1 MNVSQI
7 IDAQLLL
14 YLSKLNKLH
23 GEKKVLIFP
32 YGFDECRKVLVW
44 ERKPMLTS
52 GAIAIVDSDPV

>member
-32 YGFDECRKVLVW
+32 YGFDECRKVLVMGTQADVNFW
-44 ERKPMLTS
+44 S
-52 GAIAIVDSDPV
+52 NSDRG